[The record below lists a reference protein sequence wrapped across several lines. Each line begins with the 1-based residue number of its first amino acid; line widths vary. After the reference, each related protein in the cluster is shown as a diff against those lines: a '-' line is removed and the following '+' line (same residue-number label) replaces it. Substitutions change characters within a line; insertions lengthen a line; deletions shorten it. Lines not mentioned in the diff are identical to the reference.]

1 MRGAE
6 KTKENRSEELNGIKD
21 QMMRLEQ
28 KQKIFSMCD
37 FIRECLGSKKICK
50 TCNPYSIS
58 PEQNEKD

>member
-28 KQKIFSMCD
+28 KQKIFSMCKQKPKGD
-37 FIRECLGSKKICK
+37 ANNGNRLLI
-50 TCNPYSIS
+50 T
-58 PEQNEKD
+58 